1 MNTMKEDLKTI
12 LFMGLG
18 VLAETND
25 KMKEVSDD
33 LYKKGKELYEKGV
46 IANEELKHK
55 INEAMKENVTVV
67 NVNNNTSKDDI
78 LKNIENLS
86 DEDRD
91 ELFSVLSKKGWS
103 CEKCK
108 DGDANKAD

>member
-1 MNTMKEDLKTI
+1 MREDLKTI

-18 VLAETND
+18 ALAETND

-33 LYKKGKELYEKGV
+33 LYKKGKDLYEKGV

-55 INEAMKENVTVV
+55 INEAMKENGTCEIKKEKA
-67 NVNNNTSKDDI
+67 SKEDI

-86 DEDRD
+86 QEERE
-91 ELFSVLSKKGWS
+91 ELLKLLGKKGWS
-103 CEKCK
+103 CEKQK
-108 DGDANKAD
+108 DGKGNKEN